1 MGSNNETEVWTK
13 PIGGKRTAVFIIN
26 TAVNN
31 KTVPPTFPA
40 TDIFVAGGEY
50 SAASTTAGSAGM
62 SMVKCNSQRLS
73 QYWTMTLGNTT
84 NIKSDGYGNGCWE
97 ITGCNEG
104 DKASVG
110 TGV

>member
-1 MGSNNETEVWTK
+1 
-13 PIGGKRTAVFIIN
+13 
-26 TAVNN
+26 
-31 KTVPPTFPA
+31 
-40 TDIFVAGGEY
+40 
-50 SAASTTAGSAGM
+50 M

-104 DKASVG
+104 DKAGVG